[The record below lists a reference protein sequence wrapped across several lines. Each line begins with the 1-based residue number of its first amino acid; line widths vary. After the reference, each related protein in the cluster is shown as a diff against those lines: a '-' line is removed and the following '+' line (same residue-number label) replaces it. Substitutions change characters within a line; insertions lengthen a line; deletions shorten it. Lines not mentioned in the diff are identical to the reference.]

1 MIRDKGMNWMH
12 ILDDNTINNL
22 YQLRR
27 YLTFFVIDKE
37 GRLVYEAPELIDDD
51 LDRLK
56 KALADNAGT

>member
-12 ILDDNTINNL
+12 ILDDHTINKL

-27 YLTFFVIDKE
+27 YPTFFVIDKK